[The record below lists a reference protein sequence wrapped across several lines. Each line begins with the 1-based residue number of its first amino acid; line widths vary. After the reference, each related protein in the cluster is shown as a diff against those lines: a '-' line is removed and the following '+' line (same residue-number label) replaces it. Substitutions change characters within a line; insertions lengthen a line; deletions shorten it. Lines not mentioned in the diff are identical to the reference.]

1 MNPNTTRARALRACG
16 IVLTVIGVLIAI
28 PFIVVKL
35 FIDASAARR

>member
-1 MNPNTTRARALRACG
+1 MNPNTPRARALRALG
-16 IVLTVIGVLIAI
+16 IVFAALAVLIAI